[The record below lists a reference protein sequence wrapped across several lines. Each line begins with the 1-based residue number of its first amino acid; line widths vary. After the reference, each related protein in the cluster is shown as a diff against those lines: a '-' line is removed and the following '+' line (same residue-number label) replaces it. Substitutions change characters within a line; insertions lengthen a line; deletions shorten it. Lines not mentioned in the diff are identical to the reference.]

1 MNSGRHLT
9 ILSGLPILAL
19 SLSGVRAEDTTIYDA
34 VVKPI
39 LEARC
44 VECHGEKKSKGKLR
58 LDTPEHIQKGEEIVV
73 AGKSG
78 ESNLIVRVSLPED
91 DDDLMPPKGDPLTK
105 DQIAAL
111 TWWID
116 DHKGSYDAKFVVAD
130 APEAIQKLASAAPG
144 ASSSKSNE
152 PELPKVD
159 PAAAELMKPLQDLG
173 VLVLPLAQNT
183 NLLHVESVSV
193 AKDIGDEQLALL
205 KPLAPQLAWLYL
217 NKTKVTDAGMAHLSG
232 LKQLRRLHLANTA
245 ITSAGAKQLEGL
257 ENLETL
263 NIYGTKV
270 NDDVLE
276 SLTKLPKLK
285 KVFLYDTGVS
295 SRVAFRFLTK
305 NPELDLNLGWDFE
318 SLKKLDSGMAYHDTF
333 EDKHQGSVQGGKLTY
348 GDGPSGKA
356 AKFDGKA
363 FVVAGD
369 IANFDRMHPFS
380 VTAWVK
386 GEPQDDGVIAARSDS
401 ADEGRGWDVHV
412 SKDKLIFQLVSDGP
426 DNAIKVNVPASM
438 DKDTWYHVAA
448 TYDGS
453 GKAEGVSLFVDGSAG
468 KSVVEHDGLTRP
480 TKTYQVMHVGRR
492 SDGAIFKGELDDVR
506 VYDSELSADQVG
518 AMFDRYGHKDAP
530 AAQESAEAAKSESAA
545 ASKADFVNA
554 ALVALFDDGSCCHKA
569 HGKGAACEHPCCIKA
584 HAKGEVC
591 LKCNPGAKGKAPA
604 KKAS

>member
-1 MNSGRHLT
+1 MIMNPRRHLAL
-9 ILSGLPILAL
+9 LSGLPILAFNL
-19 SLSGVRAEDTTIYDA
+19 GTAQAEDATIYDA

-44 VECHGEKKSKGKLR
+44 VECHGEKKAKGKLR
-58 LDTPEHIQKGEEIVV
+58 LDTPEHIGKGEVVV

-78 ESNLIVRVSLPED
+78 ESSLIERISLPED
-91 DDDLMPPKGDPLTK
+91 DDDLMPPKGDPLNK

-116 DHKGSYDAKFVVAD
+116 KHQGSYEATFVIAD
-130 APEAIQKLASAAPG
+130 APDNVKKLAEAAP
-144 ASSSKSNE
+144 AKAAPKSKE
-152 PELPKVD
+152 PTLPEV
-159 PAAAELMKPLQDLG
+159 AAASADAMKPLQDLG

-193 AKDIGDEQLALL
+193 AKDIGDEQIAHL

-217 NKTKVTDAGMAHLSG
+217 NKTKVTDAGMEHLAG

-245 ITSAGAKQLEGL
+245 ITSAGVKHLEGL

-270 NDDVLE
+270 TDDVLD

-295 SRVAFRFLTK
+295 SRTAFRFLNK
-305 NPELDLNLGWDFE
+305 NPKLDLNLGWDFE
-318 SLKKLDSGMAYHDTF
+318 SLKKLDSGMAFHDAF
-333 EDKHQGSVQGGKLTY
+333 DEKNQGTVEGGKLTFA
-348 GDGPSGKA
+348 DGPSGKA
-356 AKFDGKA
+356 AAFDGKA

-369 IANFDRMHPFS
+369 LANFERTAPFS
-380 VTAWVK
+380 VATWIK
-386 GEPQDDGVIAARSDS
+386 GEAQDDGVIASRSDA
-401 ADEGRGWDVHV
+401 ADDDRGWSVGV
-412 SKDKLIFQLVSDGP
+412 SKGKVGFHLVSSK
-426 DNAIKVNVPASM
+426 DNAIRVQAPLEL

-453 GKAEGVSLFVDGSAG
+453 GKAEGVTLFVDGAAAKASAAQDNLS
-468 KSVVEHDGLTRP
+468 KT
-480 TKTYQVMHVGRR
+480 TKTYQVMRVGRR
-492 SDGAIFKGELDDVR
+492 SDGAIFKGHLDDLR
-506 VYDSELSADQVG
+506 VYDSKLSADQVG
-518 AMFDRYGHKDAP
+518 AMFDRYGHKEAP
-530 AAQESAEAAKSESAA
+530 EEKKSESAD
-545 ASKADFVNA
+545 ASKKAAVTA

-569 HGKGAACEHPCCIKA
+569 HGKGETCDHPCCVKA

-591 LKCNPGAKGKAPA
+591 LKCNPGAKDKQ
-604 KKAS
+604 KAS

>member
-1 MNSGRHLT
+1 
-9 ILSGLPILAL
+9 
-19 SLSGVRAEDTTIYDA
+19 
-34 VVKPI
+34 
-39 LEARC
+39 
-44 VECHGEKKSKGKLR
+44 
-58 LDTPEHIQKGEEIVV
+58 
-73 AGKSG
+73 
-78 ESNLIVRVSLPED
+78 
-91 DDDLMPPKGDPLTK
+91 
-105 DQIAAL
+105 
-111 TWWID
+111 
-116 DHKGSYDAKFVVAD
+116 
-130 APEAIQKLASAAPG
+130 
-144 ASSSKSNE
+144 
-152 PELPKVD
+152 
-159 PAAAELMKPLQDLG
+159 
-173 VLVLPLAQNT
+173 
-183 NLLHVESVSV
+183 
-193 AKDIGDEQLALL
+193 
-205 KPLAPQLAWLYL
+205 
-217 NKTKVTDAGMAHLSG
+217 
-232 LKQLRRLHLANTA
+232 
-245 ITSAGAKQLEGL
+245 
-257 ENLETL
+257 
-263 NIYGTKV
+263 
-270 NDDVLE
+270 
-276 SLTKLPKLK
+276 
-285 KVFLYDTGVS
+285 
-295 SRVAFRFLTK
+295 
-305 NPELDLNLGWDFE
+305 
-318 SLKKLDSGMAYHDTF
+318 
-333 EDKHQGSVQGGKLTY
+333 
-348 GDGPSGKA
+348 
-356 AKFDGKA
+356 
-363 FVVAGD
+363 
-369 IANFDRMHPFS
+369 MHPFS